1 MVQDFIIFKEKN
13 MLKEGTKAPDFSLL
27 DQNGEAIN
35 LKDFKGQKVL
45 LWFFPK
51 ASTPG
56 WTIEGQ
62 KLRDEFDN
70 FKEKNTVIFGISADS
85 VKSQNNFCK
94 KQSFPFQLL
103 SDKEKVIIRAYEAI
117 GMKKM
122 YGREY
127 EGIFRISYLIDEK
140 GMIEKA
146 YKKVKP
152 KEHAAEVLKDLN

>member
-1 MVQDFIIFKEKN
+1 
-13 MLKEGTKAPDFSLL
+13 MLLNIGDKAPDFTLP
-27 DQNGEAIN
+27 DANGESVS
-35 LKDFKGQKVL
+35 LSDFKGKKVI

-103 SDKEKVIIRAYEAI
+103 SDKEKVIIRAYDAI

-127 EGIFRISYLIDEK
+127 EGIFRISYLIDEN

-146 YKKVKP
+146 YEKVKP
-152 KEHAAEVLKDLN
+152 KEHAAEVLEDLN